1 MKKKDNNNLDTPTI
15 INSIVDFLQDP
26 DCMSKHE
33 NYEKTKD
40 PYALLNSKVPATDNG
55 SQVVMH
61 SNHGGTVT
69 IISPHN
75 FMRLP
80 AEGGNSTFLPA
91 DAANTDGNI
100 PVVVNEAAAPT
111 EVRDEQQLPVPVV
124 QAGSRGQK
132 RTIMTRSLSRQASQV
147 DIKEEEPEQ
156 EDSDSDYMP
165 EPVAKKSRVSNSGSA
180 TRVRSLAGRKPNS
193 VKGDGLDHL
202 PPDER
207 DKIRQR
213 RQKNKEAAARCRQKR
228 VDLTNTLAQ
237 QVEAEQASK
246 AKLQQ
251 EIRKLRAESEKLKR
265 QLEAHRAYG
274 CNLTAAV
281 ANRPAAAVQP
291 VVAAPRA
298 VAAAPAYLPQ
308 IQTTP
313 AVTAVP
319 IPVAIKSQP
328 VIVEAANAP
337 YQLIEQHQPLTQ
349 RPKRPQTLGLGT
361 VRSQDKAQI
370 KMEELETPSK
380 MIAPLFDGFTPT
392 SIFGNIPTLNTPTCS
407 VQQHRVIDS
416 QDLTTPCTEGLTS
429 LTAL

>member
-1 MKKKDNNNLDTPTI
+1 MKKDNNNLDTPTI

-26 DCMSKHE
+26 DCKSMHE
-33 NYEKTKD
+33 TYEKTRD
-40 PYALLNSKVPATDNG
+40 PCALLNTRTGPNDN
-55 SQVVMH
+55 QIVMH
-61 SNHGGTVT
+61 SNQGGTVT
-69 IISPHN
+69 IINPHT
-75 FMRLP
+75 FIRLP
-80 AEGGNSTFLPA
+80 AEV
-91 DAANTDGNI
+91 NTDGNI
-100 PVVVNEAAAPT
+100 PVVVSEAAAAAT
-111 EVRDEQQLPVPVV
+111 EVQDEQQLPVSVV
-124 QAGSRGQK
+124 QASSRK

-165 EPVAKKSRVSNSGSA
+165 EPVAKKSRVSNSTSG

-202 PPDER
+202 PQDER
-207 DKIRQR
+207 DKVRQR

-246 AKLQQ
+246 SKLQQ
-251 EIRKLRAESEKLKR
+251 EIRKLRAEHEKLKR

-274 CNLTAAV
+274 CNLTGTVGQNNTLNTVGQTMRNAMPQ
-281 ANRPAAAVQP
+281 PAAPSGYQHS
-291 VVAAPRA
+291 
-298 VAAAPAYLPQ
+298 LPPPS
-308 IQTTP
+308 TP
-313 AVTAVP
+313 AGTLVP

-337 YQLIEQHQPLTQ
+337 YQLQQQVHMHQPLTK
-349 RPKRPQTLGLGT
+349 PKRPQTLGLTGHNLMK
-361 VRSQDKAQI
+361 QQANPDKYQI

-380 MIAPLFDGFTPT
+380 MIAMNPLFDGFTPT
-392 SIFGNIPTLNTPTCS
+392 SIFGNIPSLNTPTCS
-407 VQQHRVIDS
+407 AQQHRTISD
-416 QDLTTPCTEGLTS
+416 QDLTTPCNEGLTS

>member
-1 MKKKDNNNLDTPTI
+1 
-15 INSIVDFLQDP
+15 
-26 DCMSKHE
+26 
-33 NYEKTKD
+33 
-40 PYALLNSKVPATDNG
+40 
-55 SQVVMH
+55 
-61 SNHGGTVT
+61 
-69 IISPHN
+69 
-75 FMRLP
+75 
-80 AEGGNSTFLPA
+80 
-91 DAANTDGNI
+91 
-100 PVVVNEAAAPT
+100 
-111 EVRDEQQLPVPVV
+111 
-124 QAGSRGQK
+124 
-132 RTIMTRSLSRQASQV
+132 MTRSLSRQASQV

-298 VAAAPAYLPQ
+298 VAAPAYLPQ

-313 AVTAVP
+313 AVTAVAAVP